1 VDESS
6 TTRWFLRLGALTLLI
21 GLGAGVFELMATQA
35 PYTPLHFGV
44 LAAPF
49 SQLRG
54 AAFWLGLF
62 AFVCA
67 WLRPRL
73 GSERAS
79 WILFGL
85 VSAGSVLSLSAMAW
99 AAAEGMMAIQVFDPR
114 PGAGWLAIV
123 RLLGQGLVL
132 IAALDVARRLLR
144 RGAPAVPPTPR

>member
-6 TTRWFLRLGALTLLI
+6 TTRWFLRLGALSLLV

-62 AFVCA
+62 AFVC
-67 WLRPRL
+67 
-73 GSERAS
+73 
-79 WILFGL
+79 
-85 VSAGSVLSLSAMAW
+85 AGSVLSLSAMAW

-144 RGAPAVPPTPR
+144 RGAQAVPPTPR